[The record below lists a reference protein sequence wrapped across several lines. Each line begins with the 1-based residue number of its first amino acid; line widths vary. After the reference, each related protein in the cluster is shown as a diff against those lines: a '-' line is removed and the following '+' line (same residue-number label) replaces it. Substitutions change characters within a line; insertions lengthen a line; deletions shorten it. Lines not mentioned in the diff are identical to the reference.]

1 MNANAPKGPQRKS
14 ALAVVLLCMGFLAS
28 CFRPAGV
35 SIALLAPTSEA
46 QGGNNSLS
54 AQELAKTLMSS
65 PSPSATAPSNTPTSV
80 AMPTATPTP
89 TLWVAPYLPPAL
101 RDPLRLP
108 QGWVLAQAPQAASVR
123 LQVGTQ
129 QPLSRWIYAL
139 VAPFPT
145 LVDGVSFRDIQDCW
159 RGKASNAFDGVPL
172 LMDYTT
178 YEVFTAW
185 WGKPFAHSVVLL
197 PAEDLLDYAWEH
209 RPSWAI
215 VPFEAIQPRWK
226 VLEVDGLS
234 PLRREFDPEVY
245 ALTVTFGLTGEAE
258 AVESLLAAG
267 EAQGAK
273 TLGLPPSNRDAAK
286 LTTLVLTGVTALVR
300 ATAATMEH
308 KGITYPAQDLGDI
321 LRNADLTHI
330 SNEIPFVEDCPP
342 PKPYQQS
349 LRFCSSPRYIALMED
364 IGSDI
369 VELTGDH
376 FADYGAEAMLY
387 TLELYQQRGWLYY
400 GGGYNLADGRKALLI
415 EHHGN
420 RLAFLGCNAKGDG
433 YATASETRPGAV
445 PCDRQWMQAEIAR
458 LKAQGY
464 LVIVTF
470 QHVEYYT
477 YVAQPNQIADA
488 HGMAEAGAVIV
499 SGSQAHQP
507 QGMEFYGDTFIHYGL
522 GNLFFD
528 QYRFC
533 PDWACNYGFVDRH
546 VFYDGRYLGTEL
558 LTHQFVDLARP
569 RPMTPEERT
578 EFLNLIFAASGW

>member
-1 MNANAPKGPQRKS
+1 MNANAPKRSQRKS
-14 ALAVVLLCMGFLAS
+14 ALVAVLLCLGFLAS
-28 CFRPAGV
+28 CFRPVGMNAT
-35 SIALLAPTSEA
+35 LPAPTNETQRGDNAVSA
-46 QGGNNSLS
+46 QG
-54 AQELAKTLMSS
+54 LAETLVPS
-65 PSPSATAPSNTPTSV
+65 PSASATAPSNTPTAV
-80 AMPTATPTP
+80 AMPTATPMP
-89 TLWVAPYLPPAL
+89 SLWAAPYLPPTL
-101 RDPLRLP
+101 RDSLKLP
-108 QGWVLAQAPQAASVR
+108 QGWVLAQSPPAASVR
-123 LQVGTQ
+123 LEAGAGK
-129 QPLSRWIYAL
+129 PLSQWVYAL

-145 LVDGVSFRDIQDCW
+145 VVDDVSSQDLLDCW
-159 RGKASNAFDGVPL
+159 RGRPSQAFDGVPL
-172 LMDYTT
+172 LMDETT
-178 YEVFTAW
+178 YQVFTAL

-197 PAEDLLDYAWEH
+197 PEEDLLDYAWAH

-234 PLRREFDPEVY
+234 PLRKEFDPEEY
-245 ALTVTFGLTGEAE
+245 ALTVTFGLNGEAD
-258 AVESLLAAG
+258 AVERLLAAG
-267 EAQGAK
+267 EAQGVKA
-273 TLGLPPSNRDAAK
+273 LGLPPSNRDATK
-286 LTTLVLTGVTALVR
+286 LTTVVLTGVTALVR

-342 PKPYQQS
+342 PKPYQTS
-349 LRFCSSPRYIALMED
+349 LRFCSSPKYIALMED
-364 IGSDI
+364 IGTDI

-376 FADYGAEAMLY
+376 FADYGPEAMLY
-387 TLELYQQRGWLYY
+387 TLELYRQRGWLYY
-400 GGGYNLADGRKALLI
+400 GGGYNLEDGRKALLI

-420 RLAFLGCNAKGDG
+420 RLALLGCNAKGGG

-445 PCDRQWMQAEIAR
+445 PCDREWMHAEIAR

-507 QGMEFYGDTFIHYGL
+507 QGMEFYGDAFIHYGL

-528 QYRFC
+528 QYKFC

-569 RPMTPEERT
+569 RPMTAQERT
-578 EFLNLIFAASGW
+578 EFLNLMFAASGW